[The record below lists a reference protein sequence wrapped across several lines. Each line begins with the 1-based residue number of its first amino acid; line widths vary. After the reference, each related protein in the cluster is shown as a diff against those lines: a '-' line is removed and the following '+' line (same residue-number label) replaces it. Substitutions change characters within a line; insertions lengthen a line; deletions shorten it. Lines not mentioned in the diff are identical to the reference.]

1 MLFESEKLWNTP
13 KKTFAESWIK
23 LSSQPFDWYSTAGIK
38 FLKIPL
44 HEG

>member
-1 MLFESEKLWNTP
+1 MLFKSEKLWNTH
-13 KKTFAESWIK
+13 KKTFVESWKK
-23 LSSQPFDWYSTAGIK
+23 LSSQAFDWYSSAGIK